1 MVTVLRG
8 LTKSA
13 TQRDFNVSRH
23 EDTGT
28 KTYQASVSGEDADN
42 EKYDKRI
49 CSLEWNHALVDER
62 HACGLVRTMSSTTK
76 LLDQRPTCV
85 CPCTYNLEGG
95 EPEKSQS
102 EKQEGD

>member
-1 MVTVLRG
+1 MVTALRG

-13 TQRDFNVSRH
+13 TQRDFNVSGH
-23 EDTGT
+23 VGTGT
-28 KTYQASVSGEDADN
+28 ETYQASVSGEDADN

-62 HACGLVRTMSSTTK
+62 HACGLMRATSNATK

-95 EPEKSQS
+95 EPGKLQS
-102 EKQEGD
+102 DKQEGD